1 MRELIVPAR
10 EAVATR
16 VRVECRPA
24 RVWDSDAKK
33 FIPGEQRKDDHG
45 RPLWDIEGVAPIVM
59 DEIFAGGT
67 VQVTEF
73 FEPQRVQIGTHFVLA
88 GDDVSARV
96 YPSRGGLGCTMSG
109 TRLTQPKTGGEKA

>member
-16 VRVECRPA
+16 VRVECKPA

-33 FIPGEQRKDDHG
+33 FIPGEQRKDDKG
-45 RPLWDIEGVAPIVM
+45 RPIWEVEGVAPIIM
-59 DEIFAGGT
+59 DGIFEGGT

-73 FEPQRVQIGTHFVLA
+73 FEPQRVAIGTPFVLA

-109 TRLTQPKTGGEKA
+109 ARLTAAKGGEKA

>member
-16 VRVECRPA
+16 VRVECKPA
-24 RVWDSDAKK
+24 RVWDTEARE
-33 FIPGEQRKDDHG
+33 FTNEQRTDSAG
-45 RPLWDIEGVAPIVM
+45 RPIWEVEGVAPIIM
-59 DEIFAGGT
+59 EGIFEGGT